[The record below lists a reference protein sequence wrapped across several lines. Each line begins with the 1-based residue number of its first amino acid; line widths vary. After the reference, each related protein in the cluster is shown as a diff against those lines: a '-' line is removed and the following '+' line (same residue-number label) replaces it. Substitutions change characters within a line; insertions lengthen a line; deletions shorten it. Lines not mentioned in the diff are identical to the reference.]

1 MVTHHHSLTKVLY
14 KNVAVEQSFTGPI
27 TLKKKKKNSIGMHL
41 FPLFEVAQWS
51 SA

>member
-27 TLKKKKKNSIGMHL
+27 TLKKKKKLNRDAFVPS
-41 FPLFEVAQWS
+41 F
-51 SA
+51 